1 MTGNLT
7 PTHVALP
14 IEQFEMIM
22 KYIISK
28 PYSEAAPLIAT
39 VNQTARNIQLAP
51 TDIPPLADV
60 AQQQEQ
66 PIRSE

>member
-39 VNQTARNIQLAP
+39 VNQTARNIQLAENP
-51 TDIPPLADV
+51 SSPMGAAAPEKDEFIDG
-60 AQQQEQ
+60 Q
-66 PIRSE
+66 